1 MRNVKKNLDI
11 LQTKRYYILETLQY
25 AKVGGDKMRE
35 WLRSIRNE
43 KQLTQLEMGQ
53 KMGISES
60 YYNLIENGIRQTNMD
75 ISTISKLASALE
87 ISVTDIIKY
96 EINYKKGA

>member
-1 MRNVKKNLDI
+1 
-11 LQTKRYYILETLQY
+11 
-25 AKVGGDKMRE
+25 MRE
-35 WLRSIRNE
+35 WLRSIRSE

-60 YYNLIENGIRQTNMD
+60 YYNLIENGARQTNMD
-75 ISTISKLASALE
+75 ISTISKLANALE
-87 ISVTDIIKY
+87 ISVADIIKY